1 MDLNEKENSGRTLRD
16 AAEETL
22 SRSSDTMP
30 ELKDKTLEEIIQNE
44 ELKRVQLEL
53 EHYKEKYKNRQA
65 VEATSTSVVFVV
77 ISTNY
82 RIIEDIYNRQT
93 LL

>member
-53 EHYKEKYKNRQA
+53 EQYKEKYK
-65 VEATSTSVVFVV
+65 EPTSSRGHLNLRRLRRHFHQLA
-77 ISTNY
+77 N
-82 RIIEDIYNRQT
+82 N
-93 LL
+93 